1 MVTVEPFNW
10 REIIKVLLDAG
21 GIVKAVD
28 EGENALRRFLPG
40 AEPAWK
46 LGWLHNSFLRI
57 E

>member
-40 AEPAWK
+40 AEPADK
-46 LGWLHNSFLRI
+46 VYQLLL
-57 E
+57 ED